1 MIMYGNFFK
10 NLYRGKRHSSVAP
23 LKKDET
29 VYRNSASVFG
39 SEMATEEAGFLLI
52 LLV

>member
-10 NLYRGKRHSSVAP
+10 NLCRGKRHSSVAP

-39 SEMATEEAGFLLI
+39 SEKASKEAGSLLI